1 MSMEP
6 SGIKVVDAE
15 PQSNPSASANNSGL
29 NPNVLLNNTLDGLAN
44 FSSKINPFAQKLGKG
59 IGQVRQFAQEKFGTA
74 EGVTE
79 LPQEYKDLEKKVDN
93 LRAVH
98 NNLLKVTRVYN
109 THSYDYPAQIQESLA
124 EISSSVQNQFQ
135 NLTLSPAQRAQLESQ
150 PAQVQQPPPQP
161 KTLSHALSR
170 ASVASAEYIGAEEP
184 LGAALFKYAAISEKV
199 GDARVKMD
207 DEIAAKFNQPFQATI
222 KTSIEHALR
231 ARRAVQSARLTLDAC
246 KARERSARPD
256 KADVARL
263 EVEQAEDQF
272 VAAVEEATNLM
283 KIALENPEPLR
294 NLADLVAAQVA
305 FYKEAHELLA
315 ELAPE
320 IDEMQVTQESLY
332 RNSRNE

>member
-6 SGIKVVDAE
+6 SDIKVVDAQ
-15 PQSNPSASANNSGL
+15 PQGGAQASNNGL
-29 NPNVLLNNTLDGLAN
+29 NPNVLLNNTLDGFAN
-44 FSSKINPFAQKLGKG
+44 FSSKINPFAQRLNKG
-59 IGQVRQFAQEKFGTA
+59 FGQVRQFAQEKLGTA

-79 LPQEYKDLEKKVDN
+79 LPQEYKDLEKKVDA

-98 NNLLKVTRVYN
+98 SNLLKVTRVHN
-109 THSYDYPAQIQESLA
+109 GHSYDYPAQIQESIAGL
-124 EISSSVQNQFQ
+124 SSSVQSQIQ
-135 NLTLSPAQRAQLESQ
+135 NLTLSPAERAQLESQ
-150 PAQVQQPPPQP
+150 NQAQQQIPQP
-161 KTLSHALSR
+161 KTLSHAVSR
-170 ASVASAEYIGAEEP
+170 AAVASAEGIGAEDP
-184 LGAALFKYAAISEKV
+184 LGTALFKYAAISEKV

-207 DEIAAKFNQPFQATI
+207 DEIAAKFNQPFQTTL
-222 KTSIEHALR
+222 KTSIEHSLR

-256 KADVARL
+256 RADVARL

-294 NLADLVAAQVA
+294 NLADLIAAQVA
-305 FYKEAHELLA
+305 YYKEAHELLA